1 MQLHEIAGYI
11 ENIYLVEENH
21 RLMLLDGCSRADVD
35 TLCHYITEK
44 LLLPLAAL
52 KLIVVTHMHPD
63 HAGGA
68 KRLQKRT
75 GARIACHPKAP
86 LWYRGVSG
94 RTAHAIDVALTWWVA
109 GKLGKTRRH
118 IWYKPYF
125 QPDISLCDNQ
135 ILPEFENWQVIYTPG
150 HTDHDISLL
159 HKPTHKLYVADLIVS
174 VKKRL
179 TFPYPV
185 CHPNQYK
192 DSLQRVQQLAPSTI
206 FCAHVK
212 PLNAEEINFP
222 RLIAQAPRR
231 PINHWHASKLRLT
244 RAFSR

>member
-94 RTAHAIDVALTWWVA
+94 RTAM
-109 GKLGKTRRH
+109 
-118 IWYKPYF
+118 
-125 QPDISLCDNQ
+125 
-135 ILPEFENWQVIYTPG
+135 
-150 HTDHDISLL
+150 
-159 HKPTHKLYVADLIVS
+159 
-174 VKKRL
+174 
-179 TFPYPV
+179 
-185 CHPNQYK
+185 
-192 DSLQRVQQLAPSTI
+192 
-206 FCAHVK
+206 
-212 PLNAEEINFP
+212 PLM
-222 RLIAQAPRR
+222 
-231 PINHWHASKLRLT
+231 
-244 RAFSR
+244 